1 MADRKRTKVEEM
13 SHSEFHDKLAR
24 DIKELEVM
32 ATEITEIPQG
42 WWRLDR
48 EMPANPKKEQISI
61 RIDEDVMAF
70 FRGYGYGFQTRM
82 NTVLRMYMQARLSKV
97 IRVAGEESTAGD
109 LL

>member
-13 SHSEFHDKLAR
+13 SHAEFHDKLTR
-24 DIKELEVM
+24 DMQELETLTKEVVD
-32 ATEITEIPQG
+32 IPPG
-42 WWRLDR
+42 WWGLDR
-48 EMPANPKKEQISI
+48 EMPVNPKKEQISI
-61 RIDEDVMAF
+61 RIDEDVMTF

-97 IRVAGEESTAGD
+97 IRGVGEETTAGD